1 MTNPDTPPD
10 GLDLDDVLFEQAVAA
25 HESGR
30 LDEAE
35 RLYREVLRR
44 EPEDS
49 AVHELLGQILVA
61 RGSIDG
67 AIKHL
72 RRSVSIDP
80 GSQGAWTALAMA
92 LESAGDWT
100 EALEAV
106 DRGLQLG
113 PGDVVARVTRV
124 LLMSRCGDPRVALM
138 EMASILEEPT
148 LSVTHARLLAK
159 VARAASDPQ
168 LLWRAMERI
177 DRLDDRE
184 FDDVHAIARAE
195 WQSGRLDR
203 VEVCLR
209 RLHEERPAHSEVAL
223 NLAGLLANSGR
234 ARQGVEV
241 LRRSLEGAPQD
252 AKLRMLLASLL
263 DRVGEVEEAQR
274 ARSAGGMDSFPM
286 LFAEAAGC
294 LREGYQSA
302 EEINASRDRLE
313 TLIQR
318 ASDALSLDSET
329 DRLAAMEAAMQ
340 VSFFKLPAQGL
351 PDRSVS
357 ESIAEI
363 LSRIVA
369 SVRPEAV
376 AAPPVGR
383 RGTDGRIRVG
393 VLSGFFRTHSNWK
406 SHLAGL
412 AGLDRRRF
420 EVTALSTDPT
430 ADEVTVQARASY
442 ERFVDAARNPLEVID
457 LVRGEQLQV
466 LIIPEVGMDPRTRF
480 AAVTRLAP
488 IQWASWGHCT
498 TTGHR
503 SMNGY
508 LSSVLMEPENGDE
521 HYVEPLIRLPG
532 LGQQMEPPPGG
543 VAAASQLEL
552 GLSDG
557 EVAIWCAHAA
567 FTHLPQYD
575 ELYARIA
582 EQCPE
587 ARFFFVNRESEL
599 FRRRLEATFSRRGL
613 SPDRSLRFLPRL
625 SQQRFLGLNAAC
637 DLYLDT
643 PEWSGCNTGLETI
656 LMDCPPITLPGRFL
670 RGRHLLAFLRMMEM
684 TDLVAADL
692 DAYVELAVSMV
703 REPDRRA
710 EARRRLAERRGV
722 LWRNPAPRIA
732 LEDLIEREVAAIE
745 QTGSDR

>member
-1 MTNPDTPPD
+1 MAVSSVPMTNPDTPPD

-376 AAPPVGR
+376 AAPRDRRTDPRGRAVGLLPHPLQLEEPPRRPRGARPPSLRGHRALDRSHGR
-383 RGTDGRIRVG
+383 RGHRPGPRLVRAVRRCREEPLG
-393 VLSGFFRTHSNWK
+393 
-406 SHLAGL
+406 SHRPSARRATAGPHHPR
-412 AGLDRRRF
+412 GGHG
-420 EVTALSTDPT
+420 STD
-430 ADEVTVQARASY
+430 ALRGG
-442 ERFVDAARNPLEVID
+442 DAARAD
-457 LVRGEQLQV
+457 SMGLVGALHDD
-466 LIIPEVGMDPRTRF
+466 G
-480 AAVTRLAP
+480 AP
-488 IQWASWGHCT
+488 
-498 TTGHR
+498 
-503 SMNGY
+503 
-508 LSSVLMEPENGDE
+508 VDE
-521 HYVEPLIRLPG
+521 RLP
-532 LGQQMEPPPGG
+532 
-543 VAAASQLEL
+543 EL
-552 GLSDG
+552 GADG
-557 EVAIWCAHAA
+557 
-567 FTHLPQYD
+567 
-575 ELYARIA
+575 AR
-582 EQCPE
+582 
-587 ARFFFVNRESEL
+587 
-599 FRRRLEATFSRRGL
+599 
-613 SPDRSLRFLPRL
+613 
-625 SQQRFLGLNAAC
+625 
-637 DLYLDT
+637 
-643 PEWSGCNTGLETI
+643 
-656 LMDCPPITLPGRFL
+656 
-670 RGRHLLAFLRMMEM
+670 
-684 TDLVAADL
+684 
-692 DAYVELAVSMV
+692 
-703 REPDRRA
+703 
-710 EARRRLAERRGV
+710 ERR
-722 LWRNPAPRIA
+722 
-732 LEDLIEREVAAIE
+732 
-745 QTGSDR
+745 